1 MAKPTALPPAETID
15 IADARR
21 AWDAVLERVR
31 TTGTRVV
38 IAEGGEPI
46 AALVPAADVRRLAMP
61 NADPPDELMGLQD
74 ILRTAFSDLPKEEV
88 DRQINE
94 AVTAVTAGRSV
105 RAILD
110 EIGAAFAD
118 VSAEEIE
125 QEAAKAIAE
134 VRAENRERRGPVT
147 AVSS

>member
-1 MAKPTALPPAETID
+1 MAKPTTAPPAETID

-21 AWDAVLERVR
+21 GWDAVLERVR
-31 TTGTRVV
+31 ATGARVV
-38 IAEGGEPI
+38 IEEGGKPI

-61 NADPPDELMGLQD
+61 NADPSDELMGLRN

-94 AVTAVTAGRSV
+94 AVAAVTAGRSV

-110 EIGAAFAD
+110 EMGAAFAD
-118 VSAEEIE
+118 APAEEIE

-134 VRAENRERRGPVT
+134 VRAENRERGPVT
-147 AVSS
+147 AVPS